1 MPERMN
7 LLTQTQLE
15 TTEYNLNSLI
25 QRSVDIMD
33 VIALKG
39 K

>member
-25 QRSVDIMD
+25 QRNVDIMD
-33 VIALKG
+33 VITLKG